1 LTVGE
6 SACPRFTWVTFLSD
20 YGLDDVFVGVCK
32 GVMAQRAPYLRI
44 LDICHLVE
52 PQDVRQGATVL
63 ASAMAYLPPAVHL
76 ALVDPMYEGLAR
88 GVVVETL
95 SGSVLVGPDN
105 GVLSLAWTALGG
117 IQAAFE
123 IANPDLWLPKH
134 SRTFRGRDVFAP
146 VVAAIANGESLASV
160 GPPVGADDLTRIRL
174 RQATIDDDHVHG
186 EVYNVDH
193 FGNLSLNVARADLEA
208 AGMTLGDT
216 VELRCSGRSMTVPFR
231 LTYGDVPPSRLALC
245 EDSFRSVMIAVNL
258 GSAARSLRVGR
269 GDPVV
274 ISRVAQPARRSTPP
288 TPTRT
293 SAFTPTPSRT
303 PPPTPKKVGV

>member
-1 LTVGE
+1 MAEDTG
-6 SACPRFTWVTFLSD
+6 PRFRWVTFLSD

-52 PQDVRQGATVL
+52 PQDVRQGATVF
-63 ASAMAYLPPAVHL
+63 ASAMPYLPPAVHL
-76 ALVDPMYEGLAR
+76 ALVDPMHSAPAR
-88 GVVVETL
+88 GIAVQ
-95 SGSVLVGPDN
+95 SAAGFVLVGPDN
-105 GVLSLAWTALGG
+105 GVLSLAWDVVGG
-117 IQAAFE
+117 VASAYE
-123 IANPDLWLPKH
+123 IANADLWLPKH

-146 VVAAIANGESLASV
+146 VVATIADGKPLASL
-160 GPPVGADDLTRIRL
+160 GPPIAAADLTRIEL
-174 RQATIDDDHVHG
+174 RPAAVDDDHVHG

-216 VELRCSGRSMTVPFR
+216 VELRCSGRTMTVPFK
-231 LTYGDVPPSRLALC
+231 LTYGDVLPGRLAVC

-258 GSAARSLRVGR
+258 GSAAKTLRVGR

-274 ISRVAQPARRSTPP
+274 VARVPQPPARPSGPVSTGAASM
-288 TPTRT
+288 TR
-293 SAFTPTPSRT
+293 R
-303 PPPTPKKVGV
+303 G

>member
-1 LTVGE
+1 MAAGGE
-6 SACPRFTWVTFLSD
+6 RFSWVTFLSD

-32 GVMAQRAPYLRI
+32 GVMAQRAPFLRI

-52 PQDVRQGATVL
+52 PQDVRQGATVF
-63 ASAMAYLPPAVHL
+63 ASAMPYLPPAVHL
-76 ALVDPMYEGLAR
+76 ALVDPMYEAPAR
-88 GVVVETL
+88 GVVVQAA

-105 GVLSLAWTALGG
+105 GVLSLAWDALGG
-117 IQAAFE
+117 VASAHE
-123 IANPDLWLPKH
+123 IANEELWLPKH

-146 VVAAIANGESLASV
+146 VVAAIAAGEPLFSV
-160 GPPVGADDLTRIRL
+160 GPQIDAGNLSRIRL
-174 RQATIDDDHVHG
+174 RRATIDDDHVHG

-216 VELRCSGRSMTVPFR
+216 VELRCSGRTMTVPFR
-231 LTYGDVPPSRLALC
+231 LTYGDVPPGRLTLC

-274 ISRVAQPARRSTPP
+274 VSRAAQPPSNSARR
-288 TPTRT
+288 
-293 SAFTPTPSRT
+293 AA
-303 PPPTPKKVGV
+303 